1 MMAFKTLTHNLKA
14 NLKWLSYFEQIYS
27 GAEDSSIGFYYLLL
41 LDMFDAI
48 NLYAQYKKS
57 LTYRSPDFRNFC
69 SIKELINETTTV
81 CSYW

>member
-48 NLYAQYKKS
+48 NLYA
-57 LTYRSPDFRNFC
+57 
-69 SIKELINETTTV
+69 
-81 CSYW
+81 